1 MITISINEQ
10 TYKFYEQ
17 ITLSDALAR
26 YFEQESK
33 PTVFALAVNQ
43 NFVPQTQYATHR
55 LSTGDIVDIFSP
67 IQGG

>member
-1 MITISINEQ
+1 MITIFINEQ
-10 TYKFYEQ
+10 TYEFYEQ
-17 ITLSDALAR
+17 ITLSDALTR
-26 YFEQESK
+26 YFEQASR

-43 NFVPQTQYATHR
+43 NFVPQTQYANHQ